1 METLVQQKAI
11 ERNMFSVYFQPLRDH
26 MDIDTAGGK
35 LALGGL
41 LPQDSYQGEI
51 QWIPQVVDEK
61 YGNYWAIGLENIQ
74 VGDAVIQNDN
84 GETGSKRKQAVG
96 IVDTGTTMIII
107 KPTIAENLIKS
118 MQHVKY
124 NETLE
129 LYTVPCNQAKYL
141 PTLDFHFT
149 EGVTLSLSPEQYVV
163 PEWQLVYWGASD
175 CPVYIVSETLGEDDG
190 SGLDFIIGQ
199 KFLENYVSIYD
210 GDEHRVGF
218 ATAQH

>member
-51 QWIPQVVDEK
+51 QWIPQVVDEN

-149 EGVTLSLSPEQYVV
+149 EGVTLS
-163 PEWQLVYWGASD
+163 
-175 CPVYIVSETLGEDDG
+175 
-190 SGLDFIIGQ
+190 
-199 KFLENYVSIYD
+199 
-210 GDEHRVGF
+210 
-218 ATAQH
+218 